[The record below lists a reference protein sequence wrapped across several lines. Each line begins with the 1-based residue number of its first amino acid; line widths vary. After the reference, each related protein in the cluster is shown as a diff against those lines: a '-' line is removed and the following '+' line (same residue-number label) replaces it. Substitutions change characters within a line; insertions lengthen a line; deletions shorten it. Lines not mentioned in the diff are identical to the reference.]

1 MSCIPENSSTLVV
14 RSERRNEK
22 RNKTSL
28 RCVSIAMQESPRVPF
43 PLFKLVLFMILLSN
57 CYVSEY
63 LTVSI
68 FGHANV
74 LSTWVTSVS
83 VEIYIFF
90 PLFHSWKLWSLIGH
104 SSEQSQLFEVL
115 KKKIQSDNTFIGR
128 LIKNLFFY
136 KESILEIE
144 SLLNL
149 FSWSARTQT
158 NKQFSIGLSE
168 QWTCDEKFM

>member
-1 MSCIPENSSTLVV
+1 MCLYRDARIT
-14 RSERRNEK
+14 
-22 RNKTSL
+22 
-28 RCVSIAMQESPRVPF
+28 ESPF
-43 PLFKLVLFMILLSN
+43 SLCSSLFFLWFCCRIVMSLNIWQFQSLDMRMCWALEWLLWASKF
-57 CYVSEY
+57 
-63 LTVSI
+63 T
-68 FGHANV
+68 F
-74 LSTWVTSVS
+74 
-83 VEIYIFF
+83 FF

-158 NKQFSIGLSE
+158 NKQFSLGLSE

>member
-28 RCVSIAMQESPRVPF
+28 RCVFIAMQESPRVPF
-43 PLFKLVLFMILLSN
+43 PSVQACSFYDSVVELLCLWISDSFN
-57 CYVSEY
+57 LWTCECVE
-63 LTVSI
+63 
-68 FGHANV
+68 H
-74 LSTWVTSVS
+74 LSDFC
-83 VEIYIFF
+83 ERRNLHFF

-158 NKQFSIGLSE
+158 NKQFSLGLSE